1 MPTASSNAILT
12 KKLGRSGP
20 KDPEAGQSRDSA
32 RGESDEGHG
41 GGRGRGGD
49 GYGGDGYGSG
59 GDGKGG
65 RWAKGRG
72 RGRGKHS
79 AWWVSSSRSS
89 GTSRCHS
96 TFCPCSPRSLIWFF
110 IGLLLG
116 LLIMGLILGLCI
128 ALGAFDFVSEV
139 ETICIPNSTTID
151 DYTTLGTPVTT
162 V

>member
-20 KDPEAGQSRDSA
+20 KDPEAGHSRDSA
-32 RGESDEGHG
+32 RGDGDDMY
-41 GGRGRGGD
+41 GGRGGRGDGHGGD
-49 GYGGDGYGSG
+49 GYDGDR
-59 GDGKGG
+59 DGKG

-72 RGRGKHS
+72 KGRGKNS
-79 AWWVSSSRSS
+79 GWWVSSSRSS

-128 ALGAFDFVSEV
+128 ALGAFDFVEEV
-139 ETICIPNSTTID
+139 EVVCIPNSTTI